1 MLRNTL
7 LTLLALG
14 AAAPLSAQTGTLKST
29 AGATHGQAIY
39 RMDTGLEI
47 ISGPVARSGPETLF
61 ENPEAQSYYYIVPPA
76 GEEWIDEGAFA
87 QRGTLSDEEVNGF
100 VFDYCSSEVGTFDGE
115 FRLYTDV
122 NITTGPSGPAACGY
136 ALPGLPGDLLGA
148 GLACWGITVD
158 LAGGFECT
166 LPQELTPG
174 GAETWGWSMVYLDP
188 SNSTGPDM
196 VIAGAG
202 DYGTADSF
210 WDNTNGLGLQIQ
222 TPKAVGTFTLLLNG
236 NAMDSRALYNPTPR
250 AGDILQLV
258 VDQPVKG
265 GNTVTFTA
273 ENASAGTN
281 YFLLASLASN
291 PAFPALG
298 GGVASQMVTVPLL
311 SGTPVPMTLSG
322 TEASVTVNLPA
333 GMPPLVVTQAVGV
346 VGSLNPAN
354 VVEASNGLTH
364 E

>member
-14 AAAPLSAQTGTLKST
+14 AAAPLSAQVGTLQSKH
-29 AGATHGQAIY
+29 GATYGKAIY

-47 ISGPVARSGPETLF
+47 VTGPVERSGPETLF
-61 ENPEAQSYYYIVPPA
+61 QNDVAQSYYYIVPPA
-76 GEEWIDEGAFA
+76 GEEWVDEGAFA
-87 QRGTLSDEEVNGF
+87 QRGTLADEEINGF
-100 VFDYCSSEVGTFDGE
+100 VFDYCSSEVGLFDGE
-115 FRLYTDV
+115 FRFYSDV
-122 NITTGPSGPAACGY
+122 NITTGPSAPFACGY
-136 ALPGLPGDLLGA
+136 ALPGLPGDLTGA
-148 GLACWGITVD
+148 GLACWGITLD

-166 LPQELTPG
+166 LPQETTPG

-196 VIAGAG
+196 MIQGAS
-202 DYGTADSF
+202 DYGTADTF
-210 WDNTNGLGLQIQ
+210 WDNTNGVGLVIN
-222 TPKAVGTFTLLLNG
+222 TPNAVGTFTLKVEG
-236 NAMDSRALYNPTPR
+236 NAMDTRTLYNPTPR

-258 VDQPVKG
+258 VDTPVKG

-291 PAFPALG
+291 PAFPPLG
-298 GGVASQMVTVPLL
+298 GGVASQIVGGALL
-311 SGTPVPMTLSG
+311 SGTPAPMTLAG
-322 TEASVTVNLPA
+322 TDASVTVNLPA
-333 GMPPLVVTQAVGV
+333 GIPPLVVTQAVGI

-364 E
+364 Q